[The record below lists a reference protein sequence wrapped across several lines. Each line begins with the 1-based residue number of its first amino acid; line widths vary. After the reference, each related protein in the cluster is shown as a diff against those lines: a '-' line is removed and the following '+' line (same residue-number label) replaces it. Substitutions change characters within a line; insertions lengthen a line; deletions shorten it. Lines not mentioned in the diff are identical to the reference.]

1 MITGEQVVNAI
12 RSANTSGTKAA
23 ATRLKQKYLQQQEKH
38 GKDPK
43 WVEAGI
49 KALVT
54 RRNNGN

>member
-12 RSANTSGTKAA
+12 RSANTAGTKAA
-23 ATRLKQKYLQQQEKH
+23 ATKLKLKYLQQQKES

-49 KALVT
+49 KSLIT